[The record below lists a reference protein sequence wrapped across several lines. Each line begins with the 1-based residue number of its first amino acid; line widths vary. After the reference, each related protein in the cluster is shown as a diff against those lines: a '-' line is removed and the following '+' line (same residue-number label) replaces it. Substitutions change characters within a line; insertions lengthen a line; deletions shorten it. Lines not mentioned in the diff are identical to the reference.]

1 MKPAKRIVAVGL
13 ASSIVLMLGACAPY
27 SQSRLGESGGT
38 GMEIVVNGKDPASM
52 FQIGKAA
59 LEESGCVVTKVEEHN
74 NLAVLYCHGSKV
86 GNGKLEIES
95 LTRSSHRLTMWN
107 SMPGMSTGS
116 KEISYVDQVLQT
128 IKSKM

>member
-1 MKPAKRIVAVGL
+1 MKPAKRMIAAGL
-13 ASSIVLMLGACAPY
+13 ASIIVLMLGACAY

-38 GMEIVVNGKDPASM
+38 GMDIVVSGKDPAGM
-52 FQIGKAA
+52 FQLGKAV
-59 LEESGCVVTKVEEHN
+59 LEESGCAVTKVEEHN

-107 SMPGMSTGS
+107 SMPGMSMGG